1 MNDFHPMIETE
12 ARYRIAERVAR
23 AAAPRVTSRP
33 HGAGARL
40 ARRLR
45 TLADR
50 LDS

>member
-1 MNDFHPMIETE
+1 MFDYHPLSEAE
-12 ARYRIAERVAR
+12 ARHRIAERVAK
-23 AAAPRVTSRP
+23 AAAPRITSRR
-33 HGAGARL
+33 GARM

>member
-1 MNDFHPMIETE
+1 MNDLHHPMIETE
-12 ARYRIAERVAR
+12 ARHRIAERVAQ
-23 AAAPRVTSRP
+23 AAAPRIASRR
-33 HGAGARL
+33 GARM